1 MTAVALIKLSSSW
14 SCSIRSHRVSNCNA
28 KHKSKYFKCQ
38 SWLGRYY
45 AYQDADWLRVSDEGR
60 KWHMKELFCCC
71 TNADIYRHFDVE
83 RCCASLHIKL
93 KQQQQQQKWRRRQQT
108 SPLLLYLHLINKFII
123 NDDCRPRPNI
133 RDSGKSA
140 RATSAQMNRDHEWI
154 MYTYVHV
161 CMYIAHSAFEFE
173 THARCAGGRGSASAK
188 CSTVKGKIHEAAKQT
203 NQRCGPR
210 RWRWVIVLTSMLLP
224 AAQYLK
230 LELFWPFALFFIFF
244 FYACFVV
251 ACCFQQHQ
259 TRRLFPKLSDL
270 QSL

>member
-1 MTAVALIKLSSSW
+1 MPKLTWAVLRLSRRRLTTSV
-14 SCSIRSHRVSNCNA
+14 RRRP
-28 KHKSKYFKCQ
+28 KM
-38 SWLGRYY
+38 
-45 AYQDADWLRVSDEGR
+45 AYERDF
-60 KWHMKELFCCC
+60 FCCC

-154 MYTYVHV
+154 MHTYVQV
-161 CMYIAHSAFEFE
+161 CMYIAYSAFEFE

-188 CSTVKGKIHEAAKQT
+188 WSTVKGKIHEAAKQT